1 MSDNSSKRFTFDPE
15 REGTEMPTLTSLIYG
30 KKEHGAPPPP
40 PGGKKDN
47 DDAFTLEPTK
57 ALDRN
62 ELLKQLGGIPTPPGG
77 SPDSSG
83 IASALPP
90 VPPPSG
96 NDGGIT
102 LMDATQSTAGIQSE
116 VVLSHFMQERKE
128 VPQGHA
134 LDSKGPLGA
143 RRYLRSNWVA
153 EYPDLIDFFEASKIS
168 HYSAAF
174 RPVLQFLHQQK
185 KIISALVLEPT
196 PTSGSDLVAKH
207 ALFDKTKLAAWMG
220 VRIHPQTFSDLWGR
234 LQKFSYTEFSP
245 VGLASQANTIERK
258 AFRAAF
264 GVEKGEWL
272 TLIHHPKI
280 SKTQLVAV
288 ISSQSISASLPV
300 AFDQVKGDGAQKPHL
315 RVA

>member
-1 MSDNSSKRFTFDPE
+1 MSSNSSKRFTFDPE
-15 REGTEMPTLTSLIYG
+15 RDGTEMPTLTSLIYG

-47 DDAFTLEPTK
+47 DDDAFSLDPTK

-62 ELLKQLGGIPTPPGG
+62 ELLRELGLPTPPASG
-77 SPDSSG
+77 SESGG

-90 VPPPSG
+90 APPP
-96 NDGGIT
+96 GGEGIS
-102 LMDATQSTAGIQSE
+102 LLDSTQSTAGIQSE

-128 VPQGHA
+128 VPQAHVPDGRT
-134 LDSKGPLGA
+134 SMGA
-143 RRYLRSNWVA
+143 RRYLKSSWAA
-153 EYPDLIDFFEASKIS
+153 EYPDLIDFFEAAKIS
-168 HYSAAF
+168 SYPAAF
-174 RPVLQFLHQQK
+174 RPVLQFLYQQK
-185 KIISALVLEPT
+185 KIMSALVMET
-196 PTSGSDLVAKH
+196 TATSGSDLVAKH
-207 ALFDKTKLAAWMG
+207 ALFDKSKLGAWLG

-245 VGLASQANTIERK
+245 VGLASQSNTIERK

-288 ISSQSISASLPV
+288 ISAQSISASLPA
-300 AFDQVKGDGAQKPHL
+300 AFDQAKGKAAEPHL